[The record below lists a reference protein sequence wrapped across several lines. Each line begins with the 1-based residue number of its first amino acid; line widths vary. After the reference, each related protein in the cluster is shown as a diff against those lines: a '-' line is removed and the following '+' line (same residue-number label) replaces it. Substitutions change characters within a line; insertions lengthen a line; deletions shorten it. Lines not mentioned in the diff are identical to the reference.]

1 VRQQQ
6 IIGYVGST
14 GLSTGPH
21 LDYRLVKDG
30 RFRNPLKESFPTGIP
45 IRKGEMES
53 FQERRDEIMAWLEGD
68 RAYWKKKEEG
78 GRIP

>member
-45 IRKGEMES
+45 IRKGEMEC
-53 FQERRDEIMAWLEGD
+53 FQERRDEIVAWLEGD
-68 RAYWKKKEEG
+68 IVYWKKKEEG